1 MIQLIRTDSSHPDF
15 IDLVKQLDA
24 DLAVRDGEDHDFYH
38 QYNGIADIKYAIVA
52 HENEV
57 PISCGAIKAF
67 DAESVEVK
75 RMYTVENGR
84 GQGIASKV
92 LAELEQWAKELGYQ
106 RCILETGAR
115 NPEAIG
121 LYQKYGYQQIPNY
134 GQYAGVENSR
144 CFEKRL

>member
-1 MIQLIRTDSSHPDF
+1 MIQLTRTDSSHPDF
-15 IDLVKQLDA
+15 IGLVKLLDA
-24 DLAVRDGEDHDFYH
+24 DLAVRDGDDHAFYH

-52 HENEV
+52 YENDA
-57 PISCGAIKAF
+57 PLSCGAIKAF

-84 GQGIASKV
+84 GKGIASKV

-106 RCILETGAR
+106 RCILETGIR

-144 CFEKRL
+144 CFEKQL